1 MNKLHHIQAFAKVVE
16 TGGFSSAA
24 RALGLSRSAVSK
36 YVRQLEDVVEA
47 RLLHRSTRRVSPT
60 DAGQA
65 YYKRISPVLLEL
77 EAADRNVAELHEA
90 PRGTLR
96 VNAPMSF
103 GTAFV
108 GPIVADFMQEYREL
122 RIELTLN
129 DRFVDPIEEGYDV
142 TVRIGDLV
150 DSSLMSRRI
159 AGTRQVLVASPEY
172 IESYGAPARL
182 QELRT
187 RRCLHYGYL
196 ATGDRWRLE
205 GPEGPQT
212 VRISSVLCSNNGEVL
227 RSAAMRGVGVALLPM
242 FLVEEA
248 LQNGTLQPI
257 LPAYSAP
264 CLNIYLIYPPGRRLS
279 TKARLFGD
287 FLANRLRGRTIWEED
302 PNELAANTVNRVDDA
317 EPPIGEDNSEGG
329 DMPPAPESADAI
341 GGATGW
347 EAPDPDGAGAEWLAK
362 RAIAA
367 EGGGSRV
374 GDDGEPDSGGDMPDG
389 IDREDG

>member
-36 YVRQLEDVVEA
+36 YVRQLEDVVDA

-96 VNAPMSF
+96 INAPMSF
-103 GTAFV
+103 GTAYV
-108 GPIVADFMQEYREL
+108 APIVADFMQEYREL

-129 DRFVDPIEEGYDV
+129 DRFVDPIEEGFDV
-142 TVRIGDLV
+142 TVRIGNLV
-150 DSSLMSRRI
+150 DSSLMSRRV
-159 AGTRQVLVASPEY
+159 AGARQVLLASPQY
-172 IESYGAPARL
+172 IEQYGAPARL

-205 GPEGPQT
+205 GPEGPQI
-212 VRISSVLCSNNGEVL
+212 VRISSVLCSNNGEAL
-227 RSAAMRGVGVALLPM
+227 RAAALRGVGIALLPM
-242 FLVEEA
+242 FLVEEELRSGA
-248 LQNGTLQPI
+248 LETI

-264 CLNIYLIYPPGRRLS
+264 TLEIHLIYPPGRRLS

-287 FLANRLRGRTIWEED
+287 FLATHLRGRTIWEED
-302 PNELAANTVNRVDDA
+302 PQKTAAAESVGPDTEPAQPNEAEGFEALAGD
-317 EPPIGEDNSEGG
+317 PEG
-329 DMPPAPESADAI
+329 DLADAVREDATRGPVYRGVAGDLPHQMFGD
-341 GGATGW
+341 GGQPS
-347 EAPDPDGAGAEWLAK
+347 ENPDNAF
-362 RAIAA
+362 
-367 EGGGSRV
+367 
-374 GDDGEPDSGGDMPDG
+374 DSL
-389 IDREDG
+389 DREDD

>member
-36 YVRQLEDVVEA
+36 YVRQLEDVVDA

-96 VNAPMSF
+96 INAPMSF
-103 GTAFV
+103 GTAYV
-108 GPIVADFMQEYREL
+108 APIVADFMQEYREI

-129 DRFVDPIEEGYDV
+129 DRFVDPIEEGFDL
-142 TVRIGDLV
+142 TVRIGNLV
-150 DSSLMSRRI
+150 DSSLMSRRV
-159 AGTRQVLVASPEY
+159 AGARQVLLASPQY
-172 IESYGAPARL
+172 IEQYGAPARL

-205 GPEGPQT
+205 GPEGPQV
-212 VRISSVLCSNNGEVL
+212 VRISSVLCSNNGEAL
-227 RSAAMRGVGVALLPM
+227 RAAALRGVGIALLPM
-242 FLVEEA
+242 FLVEEE
-248 LQNGTLQPI
+248 LRSGTLETI

-264 CLNIYLIYPPGRRLS
+264 SLEIHLIYPPGRRLS

-287 FLANRLRGRTIWEED
+287 FLATRLRGRTIWEEYFD
-302 PNELAANTVNRVDDA
+302 ETP
-317 EPPIGEDNSEGG
+317 
-329 DMPPAPESADAI
+329 
-341 GGATGW
+341 
-347 EAPDPDGAGAEWLAK
+347 
-362 RAIAA
+362 AA
-367 EGGGSRV
+367 EGVRSDNEPAQPDEAETSEGLAADPEREPASEAHDDSSQGPMYRGSA
-374 GDDGEPDSGGDMPDG
+374 GDLQGEMAADSGQPAKNPNESSGNLDQ
-389 IDREDG
+389 EDD